1 MNQRLSRSSTLKPWL
16 IVMIVAVL
24 ATGVWTAAKSHAA
37 TWTVSIRDFSFQPAE
52 ITVHIGDTVTWV
64 NNDSETHAIQGG
76 PMNSPDLAPGDR
88 FSFTF
93 QQSGDVNYICR
104 IHTYMSGVVHVV
116 NENATTTTTAAPA
129 TTTTKPPASTTTT
142 RPPGS
147 TTSTTSPGGTTTT
160 TQPG

>member
-37 TWTVSIRDFSFQPAE
+37 TWTVSIHDFAFEPAE
-52 ITVHIGDTVTWV
+52 ITIHIGDTVTWT

-76 PMNSPDLAPGDR
+76 PMNSPDLAPGDK

-93 QQSGDVNYICR
+93 QSAGDVNYICR

-116 NENATTTTTAAPA
+116 NGSTTTTSAPA
-129 TTTTKPPASTTTT
+129 SSTTTKPP
-142 RPPGS
+142 P
-147 TTSTTSPGGTTTT
+147 TTTT
-160 TQPG
+160 TSKPQSTTT